1 MLQRMRSLAK
11 WIWLFVIVGFIGV
24 WGVGEVSGLLGG
36 GGTAGTVTRGSAVA
50 KVNGAT
56 ITYDT
61 WLRAKEQQIQQA
73 QAQSPAPLTLDDDK
87 RIEDA
92 TFEDLVNS
100 VLLQQEYQKRGISVT
115 DDEIQQAAQQQ
126 PPPQFMSNPDFQ
138 TNGQF
143 DMDKYRRFLS
153 SPIAR
158 EQGVLVQL
166 EQYYR
171 EEIPREKLFEQ
182 VATQVYV
189 TDARL
194 WRIWQD
200 THDSAQVSFVRFD
213 PDAIPDSAVHIT
225 DAEINQYFV
234 THEKTF
240 GTQPGRAVVSLVS
253 IPRTVTAADT
263 ARVLAHADSLRR
275 EIMGGTKFAD
285 VAKRESADSASAV
298 HGGSLGWI
306 TKGQFVQ
313 EFDQAAFALKTGE
326 VSQPVLTRFGYHL
339 IKVDDRKDDSISV
352 SHILLR
358 IQQGDSSA
366 AVSDARADSLA
377 KAADATDNPA
387 LFTRVAKAVGLKAS
401 TVDVTEGQPLVW
413 DGRDVPSVSAW
424 AFTAKVGE
432 TSDLIDS
439 PGAYYLARL
448 DSIRPGG
455 KPTVA
460 LLHDQIRQ
468 RLIHEKKLDMLI
480 PKARQLSAAVAGGK
494 TLAQAARDAGV
505 TVQTTGMFTRATP
518 VAGLGQATEAVGAAF
533 GLPLGAVSEPVKSE
547 DGVFVLHVDRRVQ
560 ADKQAWQAQKKT
572 QRDQVT
578 QALRRQRVQEFL
590 ASLRQSADV
599 VDHRKDIERASRAG
613 A

>member
-11 WIWLFVIVGFIGV
+11 WIWLFVIVGFVGV

-36 GGTAGTVTRGSAVA
+36 GGTGGSVTRGTAVA
-50 KVNGAT
+50 KVNGTT

-61 WLRAKEQQIQQA
+61 WLRAREQQIQQA

-92 TFEDLVNS
+92 TFEDLVNN

-115 DDEIQQAAQQQ
+115 DEEIQQAAQQQ

-153 SPIAR
+153 SPIAK

-213 PDAIPDSAVHIT
+213 PDAIPDSAVHVT
-225 DAEINQYFV
+225 EAEIKQYFV
-234 THEKTF
+234 THEKSF
-240 GTQPGRAVVSLVS
+240 GPQPGRAVVSLVS
-253 IPRTVTAADT
+253 IPRKVTAADT
-263 ARVLAHADSLRR
+263 ARVLAHAEALRS
-275 EIMGGTKFAD
+275 EVTGGAKFAD
-285 VAKRESADSASAV
+285 VARRESADSASAA

-313 EFDQAAFALKTGE
+313 EFDQAAFALKKGE

-339 IKVDDRKDDSISV
+339 IRVDDRKDDSISV

-377 KAADATDNPA
+377 KAADMTDKPG
-387 LFTRVAKAVGLKAS
+387 LFDEVAKAGGLTESK
-401 TVDVTEGQPLVW
+401 VNVTEGQPLVW

-432 TSDLIDS
+432 TSDLLDS

-448 DSIRPGG
+448 DSVRPGG

-460 LLHDQIRQ
+460 LMHDQIRQ
-468 RLIHEKKLDMLI
+468 QLVHDKKLDLLI
-480 PKARQLSAAVAGGK
+480 PRARQLSAAVAGGK
-494 TLAQAARDAGV
+494 TLAEAAHDAGL

-533 GLPLGAVSEPVKSE
+533 GLPVGAVSEPVKSE
-547 DGVFVLHVDRRVQ
+547 DGVFVLQVNHRVQ

-590 ASLRQSADV
+590 ASLRQNANV
-599 VDHRKDIERASRAG
+599 EDHRKDIERASRAG

>member
-1 MLQRMRSLAK
+1 
-11 WIWLFVIVGFIGV
+11 
-24 WGVGEVSGLLGG
+24 
-36 GGTAGTVTRGSAVA
+36 
-50 KVNGAT
+50 
-56 ITYDT
+56 
-61 WLRAKEQQIQQA
+61 
-73 QAQSPAPLTLDDDK
+73 
-87 RIEDA
+87 
-92 TFEDLVNS
+92 
-100 VLLQQEYQKRGISVT
+100 
-115 DDEIQQAAQQQ
+115 
-126 PPPQFMSNPDFQ
+126 MS
-138 TNGQF
+138 
-143 DMDKYRRFLS
+143 
-153 SPIAR
+153 
-158 EQGVLVQL
+158 
-166 EQYYR
+166 
-171 EEIPREKLFEQ
+171 
-182 VATQVYV
+182 
-189 TDARL
+189 
-194 WRIWQD
+194 
-200 THDSAQVSFVRFD
+200 
-213 PDAIPDSAVHIT
+213 
-225 DAEINQYFV
+225 
-234 THEKTF
+234 
-240 GTQPGRAVVSLVS
+240 
-253 IPRTVTAADT
+253 
-263 ARVLAHADSLRR
+263 
-275 EIMGGTKFAD
+275 GTKFAD
-285 VAKRESADSASAV
+285 VARRESADSASAV

-366 AVSDARADSLA
+366 AISDARADSLA

-387 LFTRVAKAVGLKAS
+387 LFTRVAKAVGLKVS
-401 TVDVTEGQPLVW
+401 TADVTEGQPLVW

-448 DSIRPGG
+448 DSIHPGG

-460 LLHDQIRQ
+460 LLRDQIRRQ
-468 RLIHEKKLDMLI
+468 LSHDKKLDMLI

-494 TLAQAARDAGV
+494 TLAEAAHDAGL

-518 VAGLGQATEAVGAAF
+518 VAGLGQATQAVGAAF
-533 GLPLGAVSEPVKSE
+533 GLPVGATSEPVKSE

-560 ADKQAWQAQKKT
+560 ADKQAWQAQKKA

-599 VDHRKDIERASRAG
+599 VDNREAIERASRAG